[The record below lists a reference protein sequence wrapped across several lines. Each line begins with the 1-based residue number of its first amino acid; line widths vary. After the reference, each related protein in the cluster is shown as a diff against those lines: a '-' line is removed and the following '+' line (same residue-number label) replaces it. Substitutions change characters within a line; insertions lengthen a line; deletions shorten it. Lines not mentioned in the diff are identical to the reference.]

1 MTNLQK
7 NNIVALS
14 GIDMESH
21 SVTCTKFLKCLE
33 LIVLMMFTNKNIK
46 KLYKTKIVTSFVLLS
61 IILASISM
69 AEDRHIVYAQANNT
83 KNTPENVNIEYES
96 ASNMSNLKS
105 AAKITNDEAIQIALK
120 NVSGQQ
126 SDVKGVELENENG
139 NIIYSINVVQG
150 NESKDVKVG
159 ALNGHIL
166 EVENGDLEG
175 EDNSDDS
182 NEEGN
187 DVGDNDTAEYEDS
200 MNKNNSTEMI
210 QKFQ

>member
-7 NNIVALS
+7 NNIVALL
-14 GIDMESH
+14 GIDMKSH
-21 SVTCTKFLKCLE
+21 SVTCTNFLKCLE

-46 KLYKTKIVTSFVLLS
+46 KLFKTKIVTSFVLLS

-69 AEDRHIVYAQANNT
+69 VEDRHIVYAQANNT
-83 KNTPENVNIEYES
+83 KNTPGNLNIEDES
-96 ASNMSNLKS
+96 ASNMSDLNS

-126 SDVKGVELENENG
+126 SDVEGVELENENG

-159 ALNGHIL
+159 AIDGHIL

-175 EDNSDDS
+175 EDNIDDT
-182 NEEGN
+182 NEEGD
-187 DVGDNDTAEYEDS
+187 DVGDNDTAEYEDNV
-200 MNKNNSTEMI
+200 NKSNNTEMI
-210 QKFQ
+210 QKLQ

>member
-7 NNIVALS
+7 NNIVLLS

-46 KLYKTKIVTSFVLLS
+46 KQYKPKIVTSFVLLS

-69 AEDRHIVYAQANNT
+69 VEDRHIVYAQANNT
-83 KNTPENVNIEYES
+83 KNTPGNLNIEGES
-96 ASNMSNLKS
+96 ASNKPDLNS

-139 NIIYSINVVQG
+139 NMVYSVNVVQG

-159 ALNGHIL
+159 AVDGKIL

-175 EDNSDDS
+175 EDNSDDA
-182 NEEGN
+182 NEEGD

-200 MNKNNSTEMI
+200 VNKNNSNEMI

>member
-83 KNTPENVNIEYES
+83 KNTPENVNIEYKS